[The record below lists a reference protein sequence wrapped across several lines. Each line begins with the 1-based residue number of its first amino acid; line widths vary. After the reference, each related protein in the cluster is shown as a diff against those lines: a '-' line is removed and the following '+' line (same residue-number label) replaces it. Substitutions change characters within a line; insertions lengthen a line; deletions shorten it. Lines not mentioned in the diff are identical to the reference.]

1 MDDKK
6 RKLLEKVCCLNEG
19 AKEFLESLRKGTIPI
34 NEDENNFFENLKK
47 DSEDY
52 LDGKIDRFEDPDY
65 KEKDPSEE
73 FLYNYY
79 KDSKKKKIDVAIL
92 SVDIV
97 GSTKLSKNLSQENY
111 AKLISVFLREISQIV
126 YNYNG
131 YSLKYI
137 GDEIIAYFPGPD
149 ISGMHDNALFC
160 AYAIK
165 KYILRIL
172 NSLLIERNFPEINFR
187 LSLNSGVAMLT
198 VVGHPVSMQHFDLIG
213 EPINLTKKIQ
223 AKAEINSIVVGQTA
237 KSVAH
242 KFWSTKTQEIICE
255 NECDVKIYKLNIKV

>member
-1 MDDKK
+1 MNQKIY
-6 RKLLEKVCCLNEG
+6 LNEG

-34 NEDENNFFENLKK
+34 NEDEDKFFENLK
-47 DSEDY
+47 EDTQNY
-52 LDGKIDRFEDPDY
+52 LEGKIDRFEDPEY

-73 FLYNYY
+73 FLFNYY
-79 KDSKKKKIDVAIL
+79 KETKRKKIDVAIL
-92 SVDIV
+92 SVDVV
-97 GSTKLSKNLSQENY
+97 GSTKLSKNLSQEKY

-126 YNYNG
+126 YNHNG
-131 YSLKYI
+131 YCLKYI

-172 NSLLIERNFPEINFR
+172 NPILNEKSFPEINFR

-213 EPINLTKKIQ
+213 EPINITKKIQ
-223 AKAEINSIVVGQTA
+223 TKAEINSIVVGQTA

-242 KFWSTKTQEIICE
+242 KFWTTKTQEIICE
-255 NECDVKIYKLNIKV
+255 DFENMKIYKLNIEV